1 MFKILVFILLMTA
14 LLVAL
19 DGDLRG
25 KLEEE
30 EPCDA
35 PTKAELQRFIGPRR
49 GIQGH
54 QNSCY
59 LDATLFA
66 MFGLTNKFDEVI
78 CMPTKDEFAVDV
90 LKTMCNKI
98 VYPLRR

>member
-1 MFKILVFILLMTA
+1 MFIILVFILVMPA
-14 LLVAL
+14 LLAAL
-19 DGDLRG
+19 DGDLQD
-25 KLEEE
+25 KLEKE

-35 PTKAELQRFIGPRR
+35 PGKGEIQRFLGLRR

-78 CMPTKDEFAVDV
+78 CLPTTNKFADNV
-90 LKTMCNKI
+90 LKTMCDEI